1 MMLVNNYMRKNGQR
15 RYDEKHMGY
24 IGEMII
30 NSKKLEAV
38 DVISFDI
45 LIHCL
50 NEMFQTIVKY
60 LILLKRNLEYL
71 DSQKKNRG
79 CTSG

>member
-1 MMLVNNYMRKNGQR
+1 
-15 RYDEKHMGY
+15 MGY

-71 DSQKKNRG
+71 DSQKKRIEAAHRAENKAINGEATYEENICANR
-79 CTSG
+79 

>member
-15 RYDEKHMGY
+15 RYDEKYTGY

-30 NSKKLEAV
+30 NSKNLETV

-45 LIHCL
+45 
-50 NEMFQTIVKY
+50 FDT
-60 LILLKRNLEYL
+60 LLKRNVPNNSEIFNIIE
-71 DSQKKNRG
+71 KK
-79 CTSG
+79 SGVFGFAKKE

>member
-1 MMLVNNYMRKNGQR
+1 
-15 RYDEKHMGY
+15 MGY

-45 LIHCL
+45 
-50 NEMFQTIVKY
+50 FDT
-60 LILLKRNLEYL
+60 LLKRNVLWIQSEFP
-71 DSQKKNRG
+71 DKV
-79 CTSG
+79 T

>member
-1 MMLVNNYMRKNGQR
+1 
-15 RYDEKHMGY
+15 
-24 IGEMII
+24 MII
-30 NSKKLEAV
+30 NSKNLETV

-71 DSQKKNRG
+71 DSQKKE
-79 CTSG
+79 